1 MENKRR
7 KIMLSGVS
15 GLLFIVLII
24 LVKTVNVDDI
34 GPNGTKIGL
43 SGINDGFHRLTGEI
57 TILYKITEV
66 FGILALLVAGCF
78 ACLGLYQLIKR
89 KSLKKVDGEI
99 YALAVLY
106 VITIGLYA
114 LFEKVIVNY
123 RPVIMSGETE
133 PEASFPSSHTMLICV
148 IMGSTCMVL
157 EKYIADEKIR
167 KILAIC
173 CKAVLVATVLG
184 RLFCGVHWFTDIFG
198 GVLISVC
205 LLSLFST
212 FIELME
218 RK

>member
-1 MENKRR
+1 
-7 KIMLSGVS
+7 MLSGVS

-106 VITIGLYA
+106 LITIGLYA